1 MHYTDEVSIT
11 VSQNE
16 VNGSLTLISISAYY
30 FLRSWNI
37 ESIYNSPEPI
47 TMCSPDSS
55 TWVLARGYVLLIFLN
70 PSRSLGS
77 SDGLSGSSA
86 TLTTDSV

>member
-55 TWVLARGYVLLIFLN
+55 T
-70 PSRSLGS
+70 
-77 SDGLSGSSA
+77 
-86 TLTTDSV
+86 